1 MKYDKEDE
9 ALKLLRGIRS
19 MTHLIN
25 ELQEQVTRLY
35 TSLTSTTIRLKELDV
50 QTSGDDD
57 PLGNKMSDIVEY
69 QYQIVEYQRQ
79 LSAKRKLALDIV
91 KTMELKYQPYIL
103 TRYFNDKTIEQ
114 IAEEQ
119 DKSYRWTWEMLHEAE
134 EEFIEKY
141 RITS

>member
-141 RITS
+141 I